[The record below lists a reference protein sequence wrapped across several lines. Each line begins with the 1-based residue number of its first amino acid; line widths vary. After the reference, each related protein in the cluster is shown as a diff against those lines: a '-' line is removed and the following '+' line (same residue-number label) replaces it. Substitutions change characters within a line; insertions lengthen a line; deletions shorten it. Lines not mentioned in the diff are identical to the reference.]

1 VPRGNDFKIPFG
13 GHSKLLVNP
22 VCV

>member
-1 VPRGNDFKIPFG
+1 VPCGNDFEIPFG
-13 GHSKLLVNP
+13 GHSKLLLDP